1 MLTKFYYSTMKGA
14 PNLASEWG
22 SLLSVLKGCLLN
34 GFNEQQV
41 SSVAIANGIATITL
55 GSDHGFIENQVV
67 SVSGANEALF
77 NTEYRVLSVAATN
90 ITVKAPDI
98 ESVTGSILIKTAS
111 MGWTE
116 KFTGTNKSV
125 FAAKDTTKNRFVLR
139 VDNSLP
145 TGYDTSWAK
154 FARVTIAENMI
165 DIDNFGSFAKA
176 PTAPNN
182 INTNEQGNGVTGAS
196 GAYGWAKW
204 YHGIETIPF
213 LKEQSTAG
221 QSPSLEWEIVGDDS
235 CFYLWVKITNSDGRA
250 TYAFT
255 TIDAFSSIDSFNCFL
270 SATDGLRAANANGEF
285 DSTGRNSANCQW
297 KSLDTSGKFI
307 LRNYTGIGNTH
318 EPCGLF
324 SLNVGNSQQVSGRS
338 ESLPFPNRPDN
349 GVILHDVYV
358 KTDNGI
364 RGTLPCVKW
373 INNRWVFGS
382 FGNKYVLSKQEGKYL
397 VLGAG
402 YHNEGMTSFFAFELR
417 G

>member
-41 SSVAIANGIATITL
+41 SSVAIADGIATIAL
-55 GSDHGFIENQVV
+55 GSNHGIIEHQVV
-67 SVSGANEALF
+67 AISGADQAAF
-77 NTEYRVLSVAATN
+77 NAEYRVLSVTATTITVATLLTAATGMM
-90 ITVKAPDI
+90 V
-98 ESVTGSILIKTAS
+98 VKTAA

-116 KFTGTNKSV
+116 KFTGVNKSV

-145 TGYDTSWAK
+145 TGYDTAWAK
-154 FARVTIAENMI
+154 FARITIAEDMI
-165 DIDNFGSFAKA
+165 DIDDFGSFAKA

-182 INTNEQGNGVTGAS
+182 VNTNEQGSGVTGAS
-196 GAYGWAKW
+196 GVYGWAKW
-204 YHGIETIPF
+204 YHGVETIPF
-213 LKEQSTAG
+213 IKEQSTAG
-221 QSPSLEWEIVGDDS
+221 QSPSLEWELVGNES
-235 CFYLWVKITNSDGRA
+235 CFYLWVRITNSDGRA

-255 TIDAFSSIDSFNCFL
+255 PIDAVSNIDSFNCFL
-270 SATDGLRAANANGEF
+270 SATDGLRAANANGESG
-285 DSTGRNSANCQW
+285 STGRNSANNQW
-297 KSLDTSGKFI
+297 KSLDSSGKFV
-307 LRNYTGIGNTH
+307 LRNYTGVGNTH
-318 EPCGLF
+318 EPCSLF
-324 SLNVGNSQQVSGRS
+324 SLNVGNNQQVSGRS
-338 ESLPFPNRPDN
+338 SDLPFPNRPDN